1 MRLAMGPSM
10 AKSSS
15 PVRLQEQLMRSAAM
29 AGALHQ
35 RSAAQQVEYWSALG
49 REVAGMVDPEQLLAV
64 QAGLARLRVEPVRA
78 AAVPPAQVFAALDHD
93 RLSGSLAQA
102 VCSAPVRYQ
111 ACRSHPGYLE
121 RIDADGSC
129 TIGRFTE
136 GVFRPT
142 HPAAA

>member
-1 MRLAMGPSM
+1 MQLAIRPSM

-111 ACRSHPGYLE
+111 ACRSYPGYLE
-121 RIDADGSC
+121 RINADGSL
-129 TIGRFTE
+129 TIGCFTE

>member
-1 MRLAMGPSM
+1 M

-111 ACRSHPGYLE
+111 ACRSYPGYLE
-121 RIDADGSC
+121 RINADGSL
-129 TIGRFTE
+129 TIGCFTE